1 MDNDIIDCLESYF
14 LEYWQA
20 TKGVDDI
27 HEWDGKDLKINTFNA
42 SMLYIYTN
50 YIYQFR
56 ELINNY
62 DFNFLNKIISWLM
75 SIQLEFNI
83 VSLNSLLLL
92 CLGGNYK
99 SYIYIC
105 INRGSNGNSNVNNN
119 PYGFRPEKAT
129 EQTVVLLKS
138 YLDFYQGLATDKL
151 NDNTVGLITN
161 ANNNK
166 DMGLMYN
173 RQAMAD
179 SLALKRCISID
190 ELPKLE

>member
-1 MDNDIIDCLESYF
+1 MDNDTINSLESYF
-14 LEYWQA
+14 LEYWERV
-20 TKGVDDI
+20 KGIENI
-27 HEWDGKDLKINTFNA
+27 HEYEGGKDLKINAFNA

-56 ELINNY
+56 ESINNY
-62 DFNFLNKIISWLM
+62 EYSILSKIINWLM

-99 SYIYIC
+99 SYIYMC
-105 INRGSNGNSNVNNN
+105 INKGNGNVNNN
-119 PYGFRPEKAT
+119 PYGFRPERAT

-173 RQAMAD
+173 RQALAD

-190 ELPKLE
+190 DLPKLE

>member
-1 MDNDIIDCLESYF
+1 MDNDIINSLESFF
-14 LEYWQA
+14 LEYWERV
-20 TKGVDDI
+20 KGVENI
-27 HEWDGKDLKINTFNA
+27 HEHKDLKINAFNA

-50 YIYQFR
+50 YVYQFR
-56 ELINNY
+56 NSINNY
-62 DFNFLNKIISWLM
+62 DYSVLSRIINWLM
-75 SIQLEFNI
+75 SIQLEFNV

-99 SYIYIC
+99 SYIYMC
-105 INRGSNGNSNVNNN
+105 INKGNSNVNNN
-119 PYGFRPEKAT
+119 PYGFRPERAT

-173 RQAMAD
+173 RQALAD

-190 ELPKLE
+190 DLPKLE